1 MDALSR
7 MEPLLQHQAAADP
20 ERLPTFTPA
29 LVNMFKAVF
38 GTGLLA
44 MPYACVQVGLTSA
57 LILTGVVGVW
67 CVYTMVLIAE
77 SVRLAN
83 ASGYNTKAE
92 RVTTFGELVTV
103 ALGPTL
109 GAVLGTA
116 NLMMHQLLV
125 CAAYLVF
132 VGDNVAQVFGVEAVS
147 VIIVVTPPYALLCCL
162 RDMRLLGPTSAAG
175 TAILFVVLVAVL
187 WDGYSSGYARG
198 PPLPRHTAP
207 SVSSLA
213 SFLGVG
219 LFTFAGHT
227 EVVPVVC
234 SMGADAPRFRVIAA
248 ALLFFGVPAIGL
260 FSVAAAAAFGL
271 GTPQNIMLA
280 LHSEQGSLLKLL
292 ISLAAFFS
300 LPVKMF
306 PAVATVERLV
316 LQPDGPAW
324 LRTLVCVG
332 LAASSAM
339 LAITLPDFGF
349 MVACIGAFC
358 NGLMSFVLPPAMI
371 LALGGAEASSAS
383 RAAHALLFVLGA
395 LVTVAATVK
404 VVAEK
409 LAAEPAAMAGAR
421 AAGRALVEPWGGQ
434 SDAEIIF

>member
-1 MDALSR
+1 
-7 MEPLLQHQAAADP
+7 MEPLLQQQQHEEP
-20 ERLPTFTPA
+20 KLPTFTPA

-44 MPYACVQVGLTSA
+44 MPYACVQVGLTAA
-57 LILTGVVGVW
+57 LTLTGVVGVW

-83 ASGYNTKAE
+83 ASDSLRLADVKSE

-109 GAVLGTA
+109 GAVLGTT

-132 VGDNVAQVFGVEAVS
+132 VGDNVAQVFGVDAVS
-147 VIIVVTPPYALLCCL
+147 VIIVVTPPFALLCCL
-162 RDMRLLGPTSAAG
+162 RDMRLLGPTSASG

-187 WDGYSSGYARG
+187 WDGYSSGYERG
-198 PPLPRHTAP
+198 PPLPRHTVPALS
-207 SVSSLA
+207 SVA

-234 SMGADAPRFRVIAA
+234 SMGADAHHFRVIAA

-260 FSVAAAAAFGL
+260 FSVAAAAAYGL

-280 LHSEQGSLLKLL
+280 LHSEQGMLLKLL
-292 ISLAAFFS
+292 ISLVAFFS

-306 PAVATVERLV
+306 PAVATVEKLILR
-316 LQPDGPAW
+316 PDGPAW
-324 LRTLVCVG
+324 LRTLVCIG
-332 LAASSAM
+332 LAVSSAM

-371 LALGGAEASSAS
+371 LALGSAEASSAS
-383 RAAHALLFVLGA
+383 RAAHALLLLLGA

-404 VVAEK
+404 VLAEK
-409 LAAEPAAMAGAR
+409 LAMEPAAMAGAR
-421 AAGRALVEPWGGQ
+421 AAGRALLVRGR
-434 SDAEIIF
+434 

>member
-1 MDALSR
+1 MQ
-7 MEPLLQHQAAADP
+7 PLLHNAHSDSEP
-20 ERLPTFTPA
+20 RLPTFTPA

-77 SVRLAN
+77 TLRLAN
-83 ASGYNTKAE
+83 TPDSLRLANGKAE

-109 GAVLGTA
+109 GALLGTA

-132 VGDNVAQVFGVEAVS
+132 IGDNVAQVFGVDAAS
-147 VIIVVTPPYALLCCL
+147 VIAVVTPPYALLCCL
-162 RDMRLLGPTSAAG
+162 RDMRLLGPTSASG
-175 TAILFVVLVAVL
+175 TAILFVVLVAVV
-187 WDGYSSGYARG
+187 WDGYSSDHARG

-207 SVSSLA
+207 SLSSVA
-213 SFLGVG
+213 SFFGVS

-234 SMGADAPRFRVIAA
+234 SMGADAPRFRVIAT
-248 ALLFFGVPAIGL
+248 ALLLFGVPAVGL
-260 FSVAAAAAFGL
+260 FSVAAAAAYGL
-271 GTPQNIMLA
+271 GTPQNIILA
-280 LHSEQGSLLKLL
+280 LHSKQGSLLKLL
-292 ISLAAFFS
+292 ISLVAFFS

-306 PAVATVERLV
+306 PAVTTVERLV
-316 LQPDGPAW
+316 LRPDGPAW
-324 LRTLVCVG
+324 QRTLMCMG
-332 LAASSAM
+332 LAASSAL
-339 LAITLPDFGF
+339 LAIALPDFGF

-371 LALGGAEASSAS
+371 LALGGSEASSAS
-383 RAAHALLFVLGA
+383 RAAHAVLLVLGV
-395 LVTVAATVK
+395 LVTVAATAK
-404 VVAEK
+404 VLAEK
-409 LAAEPAAMAGAR
+409 LAVDVEPAALVPSR
-421 AAGRALVEPWGGQ
+421 AIVEH
-434 SDAEIIF
+434 